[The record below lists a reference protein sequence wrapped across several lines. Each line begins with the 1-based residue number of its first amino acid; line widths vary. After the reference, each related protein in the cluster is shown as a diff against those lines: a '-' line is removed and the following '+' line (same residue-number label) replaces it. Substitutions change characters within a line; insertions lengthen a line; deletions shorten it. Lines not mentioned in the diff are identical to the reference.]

1 MTNSIPIMAS
11 DPSLPA
17 RIRSIANLP
26 HLVDSLPEQERAR
39 VDRLFQVVASTGYLE
54 APKSM
59 HGWIEGLFG
68 SVGAVEAQR
77 IIRTTNLYTYEG
89 TLFNELRASRPVE
102 TELPGDLSSIVT
114 SGTGD
119 PFCRPLEGT
128 PSDVFGRVEGSH
140 SITASNIAKYDALHG
155 VIVFDQHNPLAIS
168 RELIADTFDVGFR
181 WAEKAVEHD
190 PLACYYF
197 LMWNCMWKS
206 GASILHGHAQ
216 VTCTRDR
223 HYSRVEQLRAAAER
237 YRQQHN
243 GNYFDALLAA
253 HHSLGLM
260 IQRGPARIMASLT
273 PIKEK
278 EVWIVADEHSR
289 DLDNVIYDVLDC
301 FTHKLGVV
309 SFNLVTYMR
318 PLRPVPESWDGFPF
332 IIRIVDRGPL
342 ANKTADFGAMELYAS
357 SVVSSDPF
365 RVIDAL
371 DGHLPSA

>member
-1 MTNSIPIMAS
+1 MTNSTSITAS
-11 DPSLPA
+11 DASLPDTL
-17 RIRSIANLP
+17 RNIA
-26 HLVDSLPEQERAR
+26 HLPELVEALSGEERAR
-39 VDRLFQVVASTGYLE
+39 LSRLFQIVESTGYLD

-59 HGWIEGLFG
+59 HAWIEGLFG

-77 IIRTTNLYTYEG
+77 IIRTTNLHTFEG
-89 TLFNELRASRPVE
+89 TLFNELRASRPIE
-102 TELPGDLSSIVT
+102 TELPEDLSDIVT

-128 PSDVFGRVEGSH
+128 PSDVFGRIQGSH

-168 RELIADTFDVGFR
+168 RDLIADTFDVGFR

-223 HYSRVEQLRAAAER
+223 HYARVELLRAAAER
-237 YRQQHN
+237 YRQQH
-243 GNYFDALLAA
+243 GANYFVDLIAA
-253 HHSLGLM
+253 HRSLGLT
-260 IQRGPARIMASLT
+260 IQRGPATIMASLT

-278 EVWIVADEHSR
+278 EVWLVADEHSGA
-289 DLDNVIYDVLDC
+289 LDNVIYDVLDC

-309 SFNLVTYMR
+309 SFNLVVYMP
-318 PLRPVPESWDGFPF
+318 PLRPVPENWEGFPF

-365 RVIDAL
+365 RVIEAL
-371 DGHLPSA
+371 DAHVASR